1 MWISSQIWVRTKH
14 TKLDQSTIRLKTNP
28 FGQNNR
34 EKPRKKVAGHPITE
48 IFRWKYKDVF
58 PLYWKYYICLR
69 KGNNLDIFRYL
80 TVVQELVLSNP
91 VLDILID
98 ICTHQCTSTHSFK
111 SRRLFPILPLA
122 TKPYLSRS
130 FLQEKQFGATLD
142 GVQIWGACALLSHV
156 ISPFFSKQK
165 NLDDTK
171 HGPSIIWS
179 GRVVNEWHQMCHNG
193 VTLIIFFRRM
203 RRAIVFFGR
212 RCQQVQNEASM
223 DDPLVTAARQHAHF
237 GRVGKMQNWKKA
249 KAK

>member
-1 MWISSQIWVRTKH
+1 MWISSQIWRRTKH

-69 KGNNLDIFRYL
+69 KENFLDIFRYS

-91 VLDILID
+91 LLDILKD
-98 ICTHQCTSTHSFK
+98 ICTHDCTSTHSFK

-130 FLQEKQFGATLD
+130 FLQEKQFGATLEYRFE
-142 GVQIWGACALLSHV
+142 G
-156 ISPFFSKQK
+156 
-165 NLDDTK
+165 
-171 HGPSIIWS
+171 
-179 GRVVNEWHQMCHNG
+179 
-193 VTLIIFFRRM
+193 
-203 RRAIVFFGR
+203 
-212 RCQQVQNEASM
+212 
-223 DDPLVTAARQHAHF
+223 HAHCF
-237 GRVGKMQNWKKA
+237 HMLSRTFSSRKVLMTPSMIPQLYEVKE
-249 KAK
+249 